1 MSIFDN
7 SVDLERSVL
16 KTVLSDAAQCRLFI
30 FRIKEDYFSSD
41 ARRFIYSAIKNE
53 FSLSQNILPEQV
65 LDAEICTR
73 NDGKKTLY
81 MGEKNIIL
89 NSQPS
94 TNMESAIRVLHETFI
109 GRETLSCMS
118 NVNDLLEQGKFLE
131 AATEF
136 RQKAF
141 TINLSED
148 TKQVVDFFSDTKNR
162 IEKIKD
168 KRENPDKYKGL
179 KTGFET
185 FDARTGG
192 LFSGEMTL
200 LAGVTGLG
208 KSTIL
213 KQMEFGILK
222 HNKGKNVLHIANE
235 EYEDQVKYKFDA
247 VMTGQDYLDYKFAE
261 KDIMT
266 DEHLKNW
273 ELQLQAI
280 EKNSGG
286 KLYIREVPAF
296 SDVSVIRRVVY
307 ELKSQGINIHAIFID
322 HLPNMKPVQ
331 KAYGE
336 NNEREKV
343 AAEVKE
349 LARELHVP
357 IVIPTQAA
365 TQVEEKQMKGKR
377 ANKLDVY
384 GSKAQIHH
392 ANSFFII
399 TFLGK
404 DSKKKNPDGSAIPE
418 YQRDVFLLAD
428 VKKNRDGPCFSF
440 KLCHEVKSGRMTELD
455 IDPAIKAKLEKE
467 HSQALKTGDYSTTVS
482 SDDMD
487 SSDSDENQNAPTSA
501 DLELKEMLEESQN
514 AEKIPEDIVE
524 TPKTEQ
530 KHTSNTSSG
539 LSRFKKK

>member
-16 KTVLSDAAQCRLFI
+16 KTVLSDLTQCRLFV
-30 FRIKEDYFSSD
+30 FRMKEDYFSSD
-41 ARRFIYSAIKNE
+41 ARRFIYESIKKE

-65 LDAEICTR
+65 LDAEICTK

-81 MGEKNIIL
+81 IGEKNIIL
-89 NSQPS
+89 NSSAS
-94 TNMESAIRVLHETFI
+94 TNMESALRVLHETYI

-118 NVNDLLEQGKFLE
+118 NVNGLLEQGRFIE

-162 IEKIKD
+162 IDKIKD

-192 LFSGEMTL
+192 LFRGEMTL
-200 LAGVTGLG
+200 IAGVTGLG

-222 HNKGKNVLHIANE
+222 HNKGKNILHIANE

-280 EKNSGG
+280 EKNSTG

-307 ELKSQGINIHAIFID
+307 ELKSQGINIDAIFID

-349 LARELHVP
+349 LARELNVP
-357 IVIPTQAA
+357 VVIPTQAA

-404 DSKKKNPDGSAIPE
+404 DSKKKNPDGSDIPD

-440 KLCHEVKSGRMTELD
+440 KLCHEVKSGRMTEVD

-467 HSQALKTGDYSTTVS
+467 HAQALKTGDYSTTVS
-482 SDDMD
+482 GDDMED
-487 SSDSDENQNAPTSA
+487 ETISSAPTA
-501 DLELKEMLEESQN
+501 AELELKEMEE
-514 AEKIPEDIVE
+514 EKNRTELQEIQQKQPE
-524 TPKTEQ
+524 TEQ
-530 KHTSNTSSG
+530 KHTSSPTSG
-539 LSRFKKK
+539 LSRFRKK